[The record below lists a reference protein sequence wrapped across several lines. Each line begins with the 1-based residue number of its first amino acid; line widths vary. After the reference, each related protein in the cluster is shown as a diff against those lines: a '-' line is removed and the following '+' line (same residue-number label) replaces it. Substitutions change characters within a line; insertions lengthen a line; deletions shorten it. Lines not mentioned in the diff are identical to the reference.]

1 MTSRRWFCFFA
12 RPRRATSLATRW
24 LPMAGG
30 SSSRVANDNAAGS
43 GGLLELTDAHKSF
56 GHLEVIKGVSLAV
69 RKGEHVVIFGPSGGG
84 KSTLLRMMN
93 LLEVPDAGT
102 LTFEDRRYFPY
113 TDNIVNRARR
123 LQELRSRIGM
133 VFQRFNLYPHLDA
146 IHNVTLALTDVKKMS
161 RRSART
167 KAEASLAEVGLKDRM
182 DHYPAQLSGGQQ
194 QRVAIARALAMD
206 PKLMLFDEPTSAL
219 DPELIGEVLG
229 VMERLAREGMTMV
242 VVTHEMGFA
251 RHVGDRL
258 IFISGGTIVESGGR
272 EVLTAPQHER
282 TKTFLEAVL

>member
-1 MTSRRWFCFFA
+1 VA
-12 RPRRATSLATRW
+12 ADL
-24 LPMAGG
+24 G
-30 SSSRVANDNAAGS
+30 SAS
-43 GGLLELTDAHKSF
+43 GALLELSEVHKSF
-56 GHLEVIKGVSLAV
+56 GHVDVIKGITIKV

-93 LLEVPDAGT
+93 LLEVPDKGT
-102 LTFEDRRYFPY
+102 LTFENRQFFPY
-113 TDNIVNRARR
+113 TDSIVNRARR
-123 LQELRSRIGM
+123 LQQLRSQIGM

-146 IHNVTLALTDVKKMS
+146 LQNVTLALTDVKKMS
-161 RRSART
+161 RRAARQ

-251 RHVGDRL
+251 RRVGDQL
-258 IFISGGTIVESGGR
+258 LFVSGGAIVESGAR
-272 EVLTAPQHER
+272 DILSSPQHER
-282 TKTFLEAVL
+282 TKAFLEAVL

>member
-1 MTSRRWFCFFA
+1 
-12 RPRRATSLATRW
+12 
-24 LPMAGG
+24 MAADVP
-30 SSSRVANDNAAGS
+30 STAGA
-43 GGLLELTDAHKSF
+43 LLELNEVHKSF
-56 GHLEVIKGVSLAV
+56 GHVDVIKGITVRV

-93 LLEVPDAGT
+93 LLEVPDVGT

-113 TDNIVNRARR
+113 TDNVVNRARR

-146 IHNVTLALTDVKKMS
+146 LHNVTLALTDVKKMS

-251 RHVGDRL
+251 RRVGDQL
-258 IFISGGTIVESGGR
+258 LFVSGGTIVESGGR
-272 EVLTAPQHER
+272 DILSSPQHER
-282 TKTFLEAVL
+282 TKAFLEAVL

>member
-1 MTSRRWFCFFA
+1 VD
-12 RPRRATSLATRW
+12 
-24 LPMAGG
+24 G
-30 SSSRVANDNAAGS
+30 SSSSVTADAVASAAP
-43 GGLLELTDAHKSF
+43 LLELEDVHKSF
-56 GHLEVIKGVSLAV
+56 GHVDVIKGVSITV

-84 KSTLLRMMN
+84 KSTLLRIMN
-93 LLEVPDAGT
+93 LLEIPDAGK
-102 LTFEDRRYFPY
+102 LMFEGRQYFPY
-113 TDNIVNRARR
+113 TDNLLNRARR
-123 LQELRSRIGM
+123 LQRLRTQIGM

-146 IHNVTLALTDVKKMS
+146 LHNVTLGLTDAKRMS
-161 RRSART
+161 GRVARE
-167 KAEASLAEVGLKDRM
+167 KAESCLAEVGLKDRM

-206 PKLMLFDEPTSAL
+206 PKVMLFDEPTSAL

-258 IFISGGTIVESGGR
+258 LFVSGGVIAESGGK
-272 EVLTAPQHER
+272 EVLTSPQQER
-282 TKTFLEAVL
+282 TKAFLEAVL

>member
-1 MTSRRWFCFFA
+1 MA
-12 RPRRATSLATRW
+12 AD
-24 LPMAGG
+24 LPSTAG
-30 SSSRVANDNAAGS
+30 A
-43 GGLLELTDAHKSF
+43 LLELNEVHKSF
-56 GHLEVIKGVSLAV
+56 GHVDVIKGITVRV

-251 RHVGDRL
+251 RRVGDQL
-258 IFISGGTIVESGGR
+258 LFVSGGTIVESGGR
-272 EVLTAPQHER
+272 DILSSPQHER
-282 TKTFLEAVL
+282 TKAFLEAVL

>member
-1 MTSRRWFCFFA
+1 MS
-12 RPRRATSLATRW
+12 
-24 LPMAGG
+24 
-30 SSSRVANDNAAGS
+30 VNS
-43 GGLLELTDAHKSF
+43 GALLELRDAHKSF
-56 GHLEVIKGVSLAV
+56 GHVEVIKGVTLTV

-93 LLEVPDAGT
+93 LLEIPDSGT
-102 LTFEDRRYFPY
+102 LNFEGKQYFPQ
-113 TDNIVNRARR
+113 TGSVLNRARV
-123 LQELRSRIGM
+123 LQRLRSQIGM

-146 IHNVTLALTDVKKMS
+146 LHNVTLALTDVKRMS
-161 RRSART
+161 RRAARL
-167 KAEASLAEVGLKDRM
+167 KAEASLAEVGLKDRV
-182 DHYPAQLSGGQQ
+182 DHYPSQLSGGQQ

-251 RHVGDRL
+251 RRVGDRL
-258 IFISGGTIVESGGR
+258 VFVSGGVIAESGGK
-272 EVLTAPQHER
+272 EVLTEPREER
-282 TKTFLEAVL
+282 TKAFLEAVL

>member
-1 MTSRRWFCFFA
+1 
-12 RPRRATSLATRW
+12 
-24 LPMAGG
+24 MAADVP
-30 SSSRVANDNAAGS
+30 STAGA
-43 GGLLELTDAHKSF
+43 LLELNEVHKSF
-56 GHLEVIKGVSLAV
+56 GHVDVIKGITIRV

-93 LLEVPDAGT
+93 LLEVPDSGT
-102 LTFEDRRYFPY
+102 LMFEDRRYFPY

-161 RRSART
+161 RRAART
-167 KAEASLAEVGLKDRM
+167 KAEASLAEVGLHDRM

-251 RHVGDRL
+251 RRVGDQL
-258 IFISGGTIVESGGR
+258 LFVSGGTIVESGGR
-272 EVLTAPQHER
+272 DILSSPQHER
-282 TKTFLEAVL
+282 TKAFLEAVL

>member
-1 MTSRRWFCFFA
+1 VD
-12 RPRRATSLATRW
+12 
-24 LPMAGG
+24 G
-30 SSSRVANDNAAGS
+30 SSSRLTADS
-43 GGLLELTDAHKSF
+43 PLLELKDVHKSF
-56 GHLEVIKGVSLAV
+56 GHVDVIKGVSLAV

-93 LLEVPDAGT
+93 LLETPESGT
-102 LTFEDRRYFPY
+102 VTFEGKQYFPR
-113 TDNIVNRARR
+113 TDSVLNRHRV
-123 LQELRSRIGM
+123 LQQLRSQIGM

-146 IHNVTLALTDVKKMS
+146 MHNVTLALTDVKGMS
-161 RRSART
+161 RRSARK
-167 KAEASLAEVGLKDRM
+167 KAEASLVEVGLKDRM

-194 QRVAIARALAMD
+194 QRVAIARALALD

-251 RHVGDRL
+251 RRVGDRL
-258 IFISGGTIVESGGR
+258 VFVSGGMIAESGGK
-272 EVLTAPQHER
+272 EVLSTPREER
-282 TKTFLEAVL
+282 TKAFLEAVL

>member
-1 MTSRRWFCFFA
+1 VD
-12 RPRRATSLATRW
+12 
-24 LPMAGG
+24 G
-30 SSSRVANDNAAGS
+30 SSTSVSADTEQS
-43 GGLLELTDAHKSF
+43 GRPLLELKDAHKSF
-56 GHLEVIKGVSLAV
+56 GHVDVIKGVSITV

-93 LLEVPDAGT
+93 LLEIPDSGT
-102 LTFEDRRYFPY
+102 LTFEGKQYFPY
-113 TDNIVNRARR
+113 KDSVLNRHRV
-123 LQELRSRIGM
+123 LQQLRSQIGM

-146 IHNVTLALTDVKKMS
+146 LQNVTLALTDVKRMS
-161 RRSART
+161 RRAARI
-167 KAEASLAEVGLKDRM
+167 KAEASLAEVGLKDRI

-251 RHVGDRL
+251 RRVGDRL
-258 IFISGGTIVESGGR
+258 LFVSGGVIAESGGKEILSGPR
-272 EVLTAPQHER
+272 EER
-282 TKTFLEAVL
+282 TKAFLEAVL

>member
-1 MTSRRWFCFFA
+1 LSPTVA
-12 RPRRATSLATRW
+12 
-24 LPMAGG
+24 G
-30 SSSRVANDNAAGS
+30 SSSNAGA
-43 GGLLELTDAHKSF
+43 LLELRDVHKAF
-56 GHLEVIKGVSLAV
+56 GHVEVIKGVTVAV

-93 LLEVPDAGT
+93 LLEEPDEGT
-102 LTFEDRRYFPY
+102 LTFEGKQYFPH
-113 TDNIVNRARR
+113 TENVLNRHLA
-123 LQELRSRIGM
+123 LQKLRSQIGM

-146 IHNVTLALTDVKKMS
+146 LHNVTLALTDVKKMGWKA
-161 RRSART
+161 ARK
-167 KAEASLAEVGLKDRM
+167 KAEASLVEVGLKDRM

-251 RHVGDRL
+251 RKVGDSL
-258 IFISGGTIVESGGR
+258 LFVSGGVIAESGGR
-272 EVLTAPQHER
+272 EVLSDPREPR
-282 TKTFLEAVL
+282 TKAFLEAVL

>member
-1 MTSRRWFCFFA
+1 MSHV
-12 RPRRATSLATRW
+12 ATADH
-24 LPMAGG
+24 GG
-30 SSSRVANDNAAGS
+30 A
-43 GGLLELTDAHKSF
+43 LLELKDVHKSF
-56 GHLEVIKGVSLAV
+56 GQVDVINGVSLPV

-93 LLEVPDAGT
+93 LLEFPDSGT
-102 LTFEDRRYFPY
+102 VSFENRQYFPHAGNML
-113 TDNIVNRARR
+113 DRAGR
-123 LQELRSRIGM
+123 LKQLRSQIGM
-133 VFQRFNLYPHLDA
+133 VFQRFNLYPHLTA
-146 IHNVTLALTDVKKMS
+146 LQNVSLALTDVKRLSGKA
-161 RRSART
+161 ARE
-167 KAEASLAEVGLKDRM
+167 KAQECLADVGLKDRVE
-182 DHYPAQLSGGQQ
+182 HYPAQLSGGQQ

-258 IFISGGTIVESGGR
+258 IFVSGGVIAEAGGK
-272 EVLTAPQHER
+272 EILSNPQQER
-282 TKTFLEAVL
+282 TKAFLEAVL

>member
-1 MTSRRWFCFFA
+1 MTS
-12 RPRRATSLATRW
+12 
-24 LPMAGG
+24 MAASNGG
-30 SSSRVANDNAAGS
+30 A
-43 GGLLELTDAHKSF
+43 LIELKDVHKSF
-56 GHLEVIKGVSLAV
+56 GHLEVIKGVSMIV

-93 LLEVPDAGT
+93 LLEIPDSGT
-102 LTFEDRRYFPY
+102 VSFEDRKYFPHAGNML
-113 TDNIVNRARR
+113 DRAAR
-123 LQELRSRIGM
+123 LQQLRSQIGM
-133 VFQRFNLYPHLDA
+133 VFQRFNLYPHLTA
-146 IHNVTLALTDVKKMS
+146 LQNVTLALTDVKKMS
-161 RRSART
+161 RRAARA
-167 KAEASLAEVGLKDRM
+167 KAQECLADVGLEDRV

-229 VMERLAREGMTMV
+229 VMGRLAKEGMTMV

-258 IFISGGTIVESGGR
+258 IFVSGGVIAESGGK
-272 EVLTAPQHER
+272 EILTDPQQER

>member
-1 MTSRRWFCFFA
+1 MPGA
-12 RPRRATSLATRW
+12 
-24 LPMAGG
+24 
-30 SSSRVANDNAAGS
+30 
-43 GGLLELTDAHKSF
+43 LLDLKEVHKSF
-56 GHLEVIKGVSLAV
+56 GHVDVIKGVSITV
-69 RKGEHVVIFGPSGGG
+69 NRGEHVVIFGPSGGG

-93 LLEVPDAGT
+93 LLELPDSGT
-102 LTFEDRRYFPY
+102 MTFEGKQFFPQ
-113 TDNIVNRARR
+113 TENALNRHRA
-123 LQELRSRIGM
+123 LQQLRSQIGM

-146 IHNVTLALTDVKKMS
+146 LHNVTLALTDVKRMS
-161 RRSART
+161 RRAARQ
-167 KAEASLAEVGLKDRM
+167 KAEASLAEVGLKERV

-251 RHVGDRL
+251 RRVGDRL
-258 IFISGGTIVESGGR
+258 LFVSDGVIAESGGKEILSTPR
-272 EVLTAPQHER
+272 EPR
-282 TKTFLEAVL
+282 TKAFLEAVL